1 MRCNQVSIGIER
13 FGEYVPKN
21 YPGNVQRISVYVDDF
36 TSIYAAL
43 SKAYAL
49 AINALA
55 EYDHIGARTDVFT
68 NEYAGANDTKMH
80 GTIPKERRSYREDV
94 NFQYN
99 DTNYELCKD
108 YIWLY
113 EHSAEL
119 IDVIKNSR
127 NPGEMTIELK
137 EKYGLSDYQIKKLS
151 QIRLDMLTTEKYE
164 ECQRKI
170 EEFDDIKEQ
179 IANGRMRNES
189 GYKNYVRRQLRKY
202 QERKSEL
209 EAYITAAENVAEIAK
224 LMEENEDF
232 IKLASVMQARFGF
245 SLNQTRYLRYMPLYI
260 FDRKVREEKKQEL
273 ARVIDQIEFCEREC
287 KESEE

>member
-49 AINALA
+49 AINELA
-55 EYDHIGARTDVFT
+55 EYDHIGARTDVYT
-68 NEYAGANDTKMH
+68 NEYAGANSKKMH
-80 GTIPKERRSYREDV
+80 GTIPKERRAYEEDV
-94 NFQYN
+94 NFEYE
-99 DTNYELCKD
+99 DTHYELCKD

-113 EHSAEL
+113 EHSTEI
-119 IDVIKNSR
+119 IDAIKNSR

-232 IKLASVMQARFGF
+232 IKLASVMQVRFGF

>member
-49 AINALA
+49 AINELA
-55 EYDHIGARTDVFT
+55 EYDHIGARTNVRT
-68 NEYAGANDTKMH
+68 NEYAGVNYNKMH
-80 GTIPKERRSYREDV
+80 GTIPKERRAYEEDV
-94 NFQYN
+94 NFEYE
-99 DTNYELCKD
+99 DTHYELCKD

-232 IKLASVMQARFGF
+232 IKLASVMQVRFGF

>member
-49 AINALA
+49 AINELA
-55 EYDHIGARTDVFT
+55 EYDHIGACTNVRT
-68 NEYAGANDTKMH
+68 NEYAGVNYKKMH
-80 GTIPKERRSYREDV
+80 GTIPKERRAYEEDV
-94 NFQYN
+94 NFEYE
-99 DTNYELCKD
+99 DTHYELCKD

-232 IKLASVMQARFGF
+232 IKLASVMQVRFGF

>member
-21 YPGNVQRISVYVDDF
+21 YPGNVQRISVYVDDY

-49 AINALA
+49 AINELA
-55 EYDHIGARTDVFT
+55 EYDHIGARTNVRT
-68 NEYAGANDTKMH
+68 NEYAGVNYNKMH
-80 GTIPKERRSYREDV
+80 GTIPKERRAYEEDV
-94 NFQYN
+94 NFEYE
-99 DTNYELCKD
+99 DTHYELCKD

-189 GYKNYVRRQLRKY
+189 
-202 QERKSEL
+202 
-209 EAYITAAENVAEIAK
+209 EIGRAH
-224 LMEENEDF
+224 
-232 IKLASVMQARFGF
+232 V
-245 SLNQTRYLRYMPLYI
+245 
-260 FDRKVREEKKQEL
+260 
-273 ARVIDQIEFCEREC
+273 
-287 KESEE
+287 

>member
-49 AINALA
+49 AINELA
-55 EYDHIGARTDVFT
+55 EYDHIGARTDVYT
-68 NEYAGANDTKMH
+68 NEYAGVNSKKMH
-80 GTIPKERRSYREDV
+80 GTIPKERRAYEEDV
-94 NFQYN
+94 NFEYE
-99 DTNYELCKD
+99 DTHYELCKD

-232 IKLASVMQARFGF
+232 IKLASVMQVRFGF